1 MPRAPR
7 VTAPQLI
14 RALQRAGFVR
24 VRVHG
29 SHWVFRHPESRRRV
43 VVPYHRSRVLPP
55 GTLANILRESGLTS
69 DELER
74 LLKGR

>member
-14 RALQRAGFVR
+14 RALQKAGFVR
-24 VRVHG
+24 VRIHG
-29 SHWVFRHPESRRRV
+29 SHYVFRHSENRRRV
-43 VVPYHRSRVLPP
+43 VVPYHRSRVIPP
-55 GTLANILRESGLTS
+55 GTLANIMRELGITS

-74 LLKGR
+74 LLKRT